1 MDTIRRGAW
10 YVVRNVSFLHP
21 RPTLYALFDIG
32 FLNSKSA
39 YLVFACFLLL
49 AIIACGLSPSSL
61 LVEAGL
67 ITPTPTPDP
76 FWHYRAA
83 LQPAA
88 HGDIEAVG
96 PLPRYHITAQL
107 NEDGSRL
114 VGVEQV
120 IIPSP
125 QADIV
130 FRLYPNLDNY
140 GGAMRVTSAQSNG
153 IPLEIEPMAGG
164 GAIRLTTPPAAN
176 GSLPAETTIQLSFEV
191 DLNSRPGQNG
201 SNYTLFGWDGPILS
215 LPGFYPTLAV
225 GQGDEWILD
234 DPPAHADVLFNNVA
248 LYQVDITLPD
258 DLLVAAG
265 GVTLNV
271 IDNPAGNTR
280 TWQIAGG
287 PLRDVTLIAGPFQSA
302 SEQAAGATVTSY
314 YLPGYEAA
322 GQAVL
327 GHAAASLRV
336 YSDRYGSYP
345 YTELDIVQAP
355 LNVRG
360 MEYTGLLLIG
370 EDLYADQREFLTFLV
385 AHEVGHQWWY
395 AVVGNNPYRYPWLDE
410 GLTEYGAFDY
420 YRGVFG
426 QAAAEKLLTGRWQI
440 PFEWAAAGGVDG
452 VIDRPAQAFDPA
464 GYELIVY
471 AKAALFFNALREQLG
486 DELYLQVL
494 QTYYTEN
501 RYQIVTPQ
509 IFLATAERVSGQNL
523 NPLAE
528 TWLK

>member
-1 MDTIRRGAW
+1 M
-10 YVVRNVSFLHP
+10 
-21 RPTLYALFDIG
+21 
-32 FLNSKSA
+32 
-39 YLVFACFLLL
+39 
-49 AIIACGLSPSSL
+49 SPSSI
-61 LVEAGL
+61 LVETGL

-76 FWHYRAA
+76 YFHYRAV
-83 LQPAA
+83 LQPSARS
-88 HGDIEAVG
+88 DIEAVG

-107 NEDGSRL
+107 SGDGSRL
-114 VGVEQV
+114 AGVEQV

-125 QADIV
+125 GPEIV

-140 GGAMRVTSAQSNG
+140 GGTMRITSAQIGDVPAG
-153 IPLEIEPMAGG
+153 IESLADDT
-164 GAIRLTTPPAAN
+164 AIRLATPIEAEGA
-176 GSLPAETTIQLSFEV
+176 LPGEVTARLNFEI
-191 DLNSRPGQNG
+191 DLNSQPGPDTAD
-201 SNYTLFGWDGPILS
+201 YTLFGWDGTILS

-225 GQGDEWILD
+225 RQGDEWILD

-248 LYQVDITLPD
+248 LYQVDITLPG
-258 DLLVAAG
+258 DLIVAAG

-271 IDNPAGNTR
+271 IDNPAEQTR
-280 TWQIAGG
+280 TWQIVGG

-327 GHAAASLRV
+327 AHAAASLRV
-336 YSDRYGSYP
+336 YSDAYGPYP
-345 YTELDIVQAP
+345 YTKLDVVQAP

-370 EDLYADQREFLTFLV
+370 EDLYQDQREFLTFLV

-426 QAAAEKLLTGRWQI
+426 QSEAEDLLTGRWQI
-440 PFEWAAAGGVDG
+440 PFDWAAGGGVDG
-452 VIDRPAQAFDPA
+452 SIDRPATAFDPTS
-464 GYELIVY
+464 YELLVY

-486 DELYLQVL
+486 DEVYLQVL
-494 QTYYTEN
+494 KTYYAEN
-501 RYQIVTPQ
+501 RYRIATPP

-528 TWLK
+528 KWLK